1 MSQPVPP
8 PGTIGETGI
17 GVYDATVA
25 ALSGALADGS
35 VTSAG
40 LTAFYLSRIAGL
52 NPALRAVLT
61 VNPEAE
67 AEAHAQDRARHDG
80 APPGPL
86 AGIPVLIKDNI
97 AARGLPA
104 TAGSPA
110 LAGTEQGDAFLVGRL
125 RGAGAVVLG

>member
-1 MSQPVPP
+1 MSLPVPP

-25 ALSGALADGS
+25 ALSEALADGS

-40 LTAFYLSRIAGL
+40 LTAFYLSRIAEL

-61 VNPEAE
+61 VNPDAE

-80 APPGPL
+80 PPAGPL
-86 AGIPVLIKDNI
+86 TGIPVLIKDNI

-104 TAGSPA
+104 TAG
-110 LAGTEQGDAFLVGRL
+110 
-125 RGAGAVVLG
+125 